1 MKSKKLEIPKNV
13 EVDPEGA
20 TDRYGRF
27 TIAPLERGFGTTLGN
42 SLRRVLLSSLQ
53 GAAITSVRMDNV
65 LHEFATVPGVIED
78 VTEIILN
85 LKQVRFKLIGDGPKK
100 AMIEA
105 KGKGEVRAGNLQVD
119 ADVEILNPDLHIAT
133 LNNEGDLRME
143 VEIDCG
149 RGYVSADQH
158 EEQDR
163 PIGVIPVDS
172 LFSPVTRVNYKVEQA
187 RVGQRIDYDRLYL
200 EIWTDGSI
208 LPTDALAHAA
218 SILKEHF
225 EIFIH
230 FENEPV
236 KESDEEVVDEE
247 TVKLREKLER
257 SVDELELSVRSSN
270 CLRQAEIRT
279 IGDLVQKTEAE
290 MLKYR
295 NFGRKSLKEIED
307 VLTQM
312 GLQLGMEVPSSYSG
326 RARMAAPEAI
336 GATGPVEAG
345 EVTLDEGAS
354 EPEDE
359 SETVAETNE
368 TEEVETPSNP
378 S

>member
-1 MKSKKLEIPKNV
+1 MKWKSLQTPKKV
-13 EVDPEGA
+13 EVDPDGA

-53 GAAITSVRMDNV
+53 GAAVTSVRMDGV
-65 LHEFATVPGVIED
+65 LHEFSTVPGVIED

-85 LKQVRFKLIGDGPKK
+85 LKQVRFKLDGDGPKK
-100 AMIEA
+100 GLIEA
-105 KGKGEVRAGNLQVD
+105 KGRGEVRAGDLQVD
-119 ADVEILNPDLHIAT
+119 ADVTILNPDLHIAT

-143 VEIDCG
+143 VEIDAG

-158 EEQDR
+158 DDQDR
-163 PIGVIPVDS
+163 PIGVVPVDS

-187 RVGQRIDYDRLYL
+187 RVGQRIDYDRLLL

-208 LPTDALAHAA
+208 VPADALSWAA
-218 SILKEHF
+218 RILRDHF
-225 EIFIH
+225 NLFIS
-230 FENEPV
+230 FTEEQVEVQP
-236 KESDEEVVDEE
+236 DEVVDE
-247 TVKLREKLER
+247 KLLRLRDKLER

-279 IGDLVQKTEAE
+279 IGDLVQKSEAE

-307 VLTQM
+307 VLTAM
-312 GLQLGMEVPSSYSG
+312 DLSLGMDVSAIYGGRPRPAAPSSTLATEVPEELVDEDDADFPPEENEEEAEAT
-326 RARMAAPEAI
+326 RA
-336 GATGPVEAG
+336 
-345 EVTLDEGAS
+345 
-354 EPEDE
+354 
-359 SETVAETNE
+359 
-368 TEEVETPSNP
+368 NP